1 MPRSDVLQLPDL
13 AESCMRAVAGRQRR
27 QPQCDGEAK
36 PTRRRNRQMKRSL
49 KFLALLAALSA
60 MPSCSWFSKHPVIPA
75 VVTCSGETI
84 PIALV
89 TRTYDDAMTE
99 NWIDL
104 AENVV
109 PLLKDGYADL
119 TCIWNYLGTSN
130 PETLPH
136 INAMKA
142 KHAAEFKGSASC
154 SGSPTVVVARM
165 SSEAVACARRCGDD
179 GWSLGSGGCACRT
192 SEALRSPGDA
202 TPKPGPTDATP
213 KPGPTAR
220 EDGAGSTPA
229 GWPTTGSKTKGL
241 DSPKLPRVG
250 ASLDSTKTR
259 GVRPALPG
267 ADGTTEA
274 TASDGA
280 REPAGTPVGPAA
292 TSLAVTALPSAG
304 AETSSRPTP
313 PMKPVQFSYP
323 SENPGAALERCDRT
337 CGEHLTSLATVK
349 GCLCWRGKGRSGHW
363 VALRE
368 APGLGLVAAR

>member
-1 MPRSDVLQLPDL
+1 M
-13 AESCMRAVAGRQRR
+13 
-27 QPQCDGEAK
+27 
-36 PTRRRNRQMKRSL
+36 TRIY
-49 KFLALLAALSA
+49 ALLIVAALAS
-60 MPSCSWFSKHPVIPA
+60 PGCSWFSKHPVIPA

-89 TRTYDDAMTE
+89 TRVYDDTTAE

-136 INAMKA
+136 INAMKV
-142 KHAAEFKGSASC
+142 KHA
-154 SGSPTVVVARM
+154 
-165 SSEAVACARRCGDD
+165 
-179 GWSLGSGGCACRT
+179 
-192 SEALRSPGDA
+192 DA
-202 TPKPGPTDATP
+202 F
-213 KPGPTAR
+213 R
-220 EDGAGSTPA
+220 GST
-229 GWPTTGSKTKGL
+229 
-241 DSPKLPRVG
+241 

-267 ADGTTEA
+267 ADGTTDA
-274 TASDGA
+274 TASVGA

-313 PMKPVQFSYP
+313 PTKPVQFSYP
-323 SENPGAALERCDRT
+323 GENPGAALERCDRT
-337 CGEHLTSLATVK
+337 CGEHLTSLATVS
-349 GCLCWRGKGRSGHW
+349 GCSCWRGKGRSGHW

-368 APGLGLVAAR
+368 APGLGLVATKDGKAVR